1 MKRHLVL
8 VGLPGAGKT
17 VVGKATAERLHGAF
31 VDVDAVIARKE
42 GKPITMIFAEHGE
55 AAFRTMERREVDAAL
70 AGDAAIIAPGGGWA
84 AQPGALDEAS
94 GRALVVY
101 LKARAETALKRAEP
115 EGNRPML
122 SGEDPLG
129 RMKTLLQ
136 EREPFYQRADATL
149 ETDRRS
155 VDEVA
160 AELVRLAEMQA
171 GW

>member
-1 MKRHLVL
+1 VKRHLVL

-17 VVGKATAERLHGAF
+17 AVGKAAADRLQGVF
-31 VDVDAVIARKE
+31 VDVDAVIVRKE
-42 GKPITMIFAEHGE
+42 GRPITMIFAEQGE
-55 AAFRTMERREVDAAL
+55 AAFRTIERREVDAAL

-84 AQPGALDEAS
+84 AQPGALDEAR

-129 RMKTLLQ
+129 RMKALLE
-136 EREPFYQRADATL
+136 EREPFYKRADATL

>member
-17 VVGKATAERLHGAF
+17 AVGKAAADRLHGAF
-31 VDVDAVIARKE
+31 IDVDAVIVRKE
-42 GKPITMIFAEHGE
+42 GRPITMIFAEQGE
-55 AAFRTMERREVDAAL
+55 AAFRTIERREVAAAL

-84 AQPGALDEAS
+84 AQPGALEDAR

-129 RMKTLLQ
+129 RMKALLQ